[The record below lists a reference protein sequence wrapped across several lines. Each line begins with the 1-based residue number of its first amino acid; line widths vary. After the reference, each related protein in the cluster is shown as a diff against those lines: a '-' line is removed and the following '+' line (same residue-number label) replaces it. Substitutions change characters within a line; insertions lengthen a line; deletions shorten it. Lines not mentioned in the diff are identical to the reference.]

1 MDVVQGPGEELTA
14 FDKARVHVREIVEA
28 GLRVLNIVIT
38 RQFRPSYLQ
47 VA

>member
-28 GLRVLNIVIT
+28 GLRVLNIVIVG
-38 RQFRPSYLQ
+38 SK
-47 VA
+47 AISGINN